1 MLFLES
7 SYSII
12 ALIFIL
18 SSFFAKIFK
27 NYCKIMDKS
36 CQNRKNGGRQSET
49 RTRRKLS
56 DRRPSALCDIYQGS
70 VTVEIQ
76 TQLTAELLIPHF
88 DLSDRLVISCKTIQ
102 CILIFNI

>member
-1 MLFLES
+1 
-7 SYSII
+7 
-12 ALIFIL
+12 
-18 SSFFAKIFK
+18 
-27 NYCKIMDKS
+27 MDKS

-76 TQLTAELLIPHF
+76 TQLTAELLIPLF
-88 DLSDRLVISCKTIQ
+88 DLSDRLVIGREAIE
-102 CILIFNI
+102 CILVFDV